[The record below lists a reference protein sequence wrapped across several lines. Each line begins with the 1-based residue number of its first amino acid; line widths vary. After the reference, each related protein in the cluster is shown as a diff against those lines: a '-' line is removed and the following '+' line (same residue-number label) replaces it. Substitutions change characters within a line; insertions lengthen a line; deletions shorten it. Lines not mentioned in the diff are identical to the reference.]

1 MIKMTAELPEKG
13 TLMLT
18 GILESTEFFKQLAV
32 LSEAKKIVDLFSLL
46 ILASGKNLIEQL
58 GKKITKTLF
67 IFFRLHSLNGYSV
80 SSGRMNNYGF

>member
-1 MIKMTAELPEKG
+1 MKKVLVVIDMQNDFIDGALG
-13 TLMLT
+13 T
-18 GILESTEFFKQLAV
+18 E
-32 LSEAKKIVDLFSLL
+32 EAKKIVDLFSLL

-58 GKKITKTLF
+58 GKKITKILF

>member
-1 MIKMTAELPEKG
+1 MKKVLVVIDMQNDFIDGALG
-13 TLMLT
+13 T
-18 GILESTEFFKQLAV
+18 E
-32 LSEAKKIVDLFSLL
+32 EAKKIVDLFSLL